1 MFLTSTYLKAM
12 QTLIENM
19 FLNLQTRLKTRKGF
33 TKTEAVDRR
42 CSVKKIFLK
51 ISQNPQESTCTGVSF

>member
-1 MFLTSTYLKAM
+1 M